1 MPRFMILLLPLPLPF
16 PFQGLEGHQIPSLMS
31 RKDVLFYPP
40 KALPP
45 QPKENKPITIAM
57 RCRMRCYPTKLNADS
72 NHLSHLRFLPAPS
85 RCQTLADGLRDPNHL
100 LRTVPYIKVQSTDGF
115 GVIKPHHIP
124 TKHEWRLKKINLSQ
138 GFRFLHLLV
147 LLFTDLIV
155 PSTLDQKV
163 SRIKVA
169 SLRFPWRCAESGHSF
184 LIRIVVGRLYQPK
197 PSRTIMN
204 SRIMIPGVQSS
215 VVG

>member
-1 MPRFMILLLPLPLPF
+1 MAC
-16 PFQGLEGHQIPSLMS
+16 GIPTTYS
-31 RKDVLFYPP
+31 
-40 KALPP
+40 
-45 QPKENKPITIAM
+45 
-57 RCRMRCYPTKLNADS
+57 
-72 NHLSHLRFLPAPS
+72 
-85 RCQTLADGLRDPNHL
+85 TLQY
-100 LRTVPYIKVQSTDGF
+100 TQVQSTDGF

-147 LLFTDLIV
+147 LLFTDSIV

-184 LIRIVVGRLYQPK
+184 LVGRLHQPK

>member
-85 RCQTLADGLRDPNHL
+85 RC
-100 LRTVPYIKVQSTDGF
+100 YIKVQSTDGF